1 MLRRAVAEHAGREIA
16 VEHRAGRA
24 PLVPGLSVS
33 LSRTDDAAMCAVTER
48 PAIGIDIERMRPWSE
63 LEDVARDIA
72 HEPINDALRVLE
84 RWTRIEA
91 LAKAIGHGLPDDVRS
106 LRVPAQTIE
115 PLAWLRADGW
125 LWLGCPHPEGYVA
138 SLVIQDDGADGT
150 GACVCKRGNAGVE
163 AVVNWTIELED

>member
-48 PAIGIDIERMRPWSE
+48 PAIGIDVERMRPWSE
-63 LEDVARDIA
+63 LEDIARDIA
-72 HEPINDALRVLE
+72 HEPINDALLVLE

-91 LAKAIGHGLPDDVRS
+91 LSKAMGH
-106 LRVPAQTIE
+106 
-115 PLAWLRADGW
+115 
-125 LWLGCPHPEGYVA
+125 
-138 SLVIQDDGADGT
+138 
-150 GACVCKRGNAGVE
+150 
-163 AVVNWTIELED
+163 